1 MINVAAAEGEFAQA
15 KRGVHPHTNMAKAA
29 LNMLTH
35 TCAEDF
41 AQNHIY
47 MNSVDPG
54 WVSQQGPRSA
64 GAADD
69 VSERPP
75 LDEVD
80 AAARILDPI
89 AAALATGRHTY
100 GRLFKDFAETPW

>member
-1 MINVAAAEGEFAQA
+1 
-15 KRGVHPHTNMAKAA
+15 
-29 LNMLTH
+29 
-35 TCAEDF
+35 
-41 AQNHIY
+41 

-64 GAADD
+64 AHAAGTAEDE
-69 VSERPP
+69 SERPP

-89 AAALATGRHTY
+89 ETALATERHAY
-100 GRLFKDFAETPW
+100 GKLFKDFAEMRW